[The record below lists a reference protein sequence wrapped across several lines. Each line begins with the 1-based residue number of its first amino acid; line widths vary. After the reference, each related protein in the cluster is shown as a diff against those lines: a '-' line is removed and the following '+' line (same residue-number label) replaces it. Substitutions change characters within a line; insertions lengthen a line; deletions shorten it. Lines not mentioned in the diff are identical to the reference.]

1 MALSSVLRIWLSAT
15 RPRTLPAALAPVIVG
30 SAFAWRLDRF
40 SLAAA
45 SACLAFAL
53 LIQIATNFAND
64 YFDYLK
70 GADTVDRVGPRRAV
84 ASGLVAPRVMRNAM
98 IGTFLAAFIV
108 GLLLLPFGGWPL
120 LVIGAMS
127 ILCGVAYTGGPYP
140 LGYNGLGDVFV
151 FLFFGLVAVCTTFY
165 VQAGFPPMDVWLAAI
180 AIGCLAANILVANN
194 YRDAETDAK
203 AGKRTT
209 VVRFGK
215 RFARMQFTF
224 AHLVSLMIPMV
235 LLIRG
240 HSAWVLIS
248 WILLPLAFR
257 QVRSLGNARSAPE
270 LITLLGA
277 TGKYLALY
285 AVALSLGV
293 MLGT

>member
-1 MALSSVLRIWLSAT
+1 MTLPSVLRIWLSAT
-15 RPRTLPAALAPVIVG
+15 RPRTLPAAVAPVLVG
-30 SAFAWRLDRF
+30 SAFAWRLD
-40 SLAAA
+40 SLNLAAA
-45 SACLAFAL
+45 STCLAFAL

-70 GADTVDRVGPRRAV
+70 GADTVERVGPRRAV
-84 ASGLVAPRVMRNAM
+84 ASGLIAPRVMRNAM
-98 IGTFLAAFIV
+98 IVTFLAAFIV

-120 LVIGAMS
+120 LVIGATS

-151 FLFFGLVAVCTTFY
+151 FLFFGLVAVCATFF
-165 VQAGFPPMDVWLAAI
+165 VQAGFPPLDVWLAAI
-180 AIGCLAANILVANN
+180 AIGGLSANILVANN

-215 RFARMQFTF
+215 RFARVQFIS
-224 AHLVSLMIPMV
+224 AHLVSLTIPV
-235 LLIRG
+235 ALLNRG
-240 HSAWVLIS
+240 YSAWVLIS
-248 WILLPLAFR
+248 WVLIPLAVK
-257 QVRSLGNARSAPE
+257 QVRILRNASSAQE
-270 LITLLGA
+270 LIALLGA

-285 AVALSLGV
+285 AMALSLGV
-293 MLGT
+293 MLGA

>member
-1 MALSSVLRIWLSAT
+1 
-15 RPRTLPAALAPVIVG
+15 VG
-30 SAFAWRLDRF
+30 SAFAWRLD
-40 SLAAA
+40 SLNLAAA
-45 SACLAFAL
+45 STCLAFAL

-70 GADTVDRVGPRRAV
+70 GADTVERVGPRRAV
-84 ASGLVAPRVMRNAM
+84 ASGLIAPRVMRNAM
-98 IGTFLAAFIV
+98 IVTFLAAFIV

-120 LVIGAMS
+120 LVIGATS

-151 FLFFGLVAVCTTFY
+151 FLFFGLVAVCATFF
-165 VQAGFPPMDVWLAAI
+165 VQAGFPPLDVWLAAI
-180 AIGCLAANILVANN
+180 AIGGLSANILVANN

-215 RFARMQFTF
+215 RFARVQFIS
-224 AHLVSLMIPMV
+224 AHLVSLTIPV
-235 LLIRG
+235 ALLNRG
-240 HSAWVLIS
+240 YSAWVLIS
-248 WILLPLAFR
+248 WVLIPLAVK
-257 QVRSLGNARSAPE
+257 QVRILRNASSAQE
-270 LITLLGA
+270 LIALLGA

-285 AVALSLGV
+285 AMALSLGV
-293 MLGT
+293 MLGA